1 MFIRRIHPHTA
12 LYATPALDSS
22 QDGLMLGCYR
32 ILDLTTEKA
41 FICGR
46 ALADFGAEVIKIEPP
61 GGDPARFKGLFYK
74 DTPDPEKNLTW
85 LAFNANKKSI
95 TLDITTARGNET
107 FKKLVKTADAVL
119 ESYPPGYLDKL
130 GLGHRD
136 LCKINPGIVLTSI
149 TGFGQEGPY
158 KDYKD
163 PDIVVRAL
171 GGLIYTAGYDDRP
184 PLTVSYEHTH
194 TLGAMNGAAGTM
206 IALAHRVHTG
216 QGQHVDAIT
225 QQALDIVCSAEIEG
239 PYALF
244 GEIPTRHG
252 TARASVTLNDGYTFY
267 NTLLWPCKDGNIA
280 LNLLLNPASAKN
292 NRSMMEYI
300 KKDGID
306 IGFLER
312 WEWEKKD
319 WEDMTLEQAEKLM
332 DTLGKFFMNHTKD
345 ELLKLAV
352 ANRFQLGPCNNA
364 GDILKYPQLEA
375 RGFWKEIEHPG
386 IGTLKYPGGAVV
398 TTQGYV
404 GPRTRAPRIGEHND
418 EIFKKLDNIPIKI
431 KPPEKQSVNKKPFEG
446 IKLVQLCWAGVGI
459 YTCNY
464 LSHYGTKTIRVE
476 TATRPDPVRL
486 FAPFAATNKPG
497 EPVGLERSAFF
508 SITHTAPELGI
519 ALNFK
524 QPEAIEIFKKLVAWA
539 DVVAEGFPAGVMDK
553 LGFDYEGLKKIN
565 PQIIMFRT
573 CGYGHTGPMAD
584 QPGFGSILTAVT
596 MMDNIVGWPD
606 RAPVPPSTYYTD
618 QLSPMYASLAI
629 MAALDYRRRTGKGQ
643 YIDHSQIEAGLN
655 YMTPLILDY
664 QANNREFHVKGN
676 KSDYA
681 APHGIYCCKGD
692 DRWVA
697 IAVMDDDEWRS
708 FSKAIGSPAWAKDKK
723 YAKAAERVKNS
734 DELDRRVESWT
745 VNHSPED
752 VQKILQGVG
761 VGAGL
766 VSNAKDL
773 DEDPQMKHY
782 NFYRESDH
790 PYMGKLRYYHP
801 APIKLSAA
809 EADVNRPVLLGEHT
823 DRICTD
829 ILGMSKTEID
839 RLRQK
844 GVFD

>member
-12 LYATPALDSS
+12 LYAAPALHSP
-22 QDGLMLGCYR
+22 QDLLMLGCYR
-32 ILDLTTEKA
+32 ILDLTTERA

-61 GGDPARFKGLFYK
+61 GGDPARFRGLFPNDK
-74 DTPDPEKNLTW
+74 VDPEKNLWW
-85 LAFNANKKSI
+85 LAFNANKKSV
-95 TLDITTARGNET
+95 TLDITTPEGKEI
-107 FKKLVKTADAVL
+107 FKKLVRTADAML

-130 GLGHRD
+130 GLGYKD
-136 LCKINPGIVLTSI
+136 LCQINPGIVLTSI

-171 GGLIYTAGYDDRP
+171 GGMIYTVGYEDRP
-184 PLTVSYEHTH
+184 PLAISYQHTH
-194 TLGAMNGAAGTM
+194 SLGAMNGAAGTM
-206 IALAHRVHTG
+206 IALIQRVHSG
-216 QGQHVDAIT
+216 RGQHVDAIT

-239 PYALF
+239 PYALL

-252 TARASVTLNDGYTFY
+252 RARATVTLKDDSNFC

-280 LNLLLNPASAKN
+280 LNLLLVPSSAKN
-292 NRSMMEYI
+292 NRSMMEFI

-306 IGFLER
+306 IGFLEG
-312 WEWEKKD
+312 WD
-319 WEDMTLEQAEKLM
+319 WENKSWGDMTREQAEKLM
-332 DTLGKFFMNHTKD
+332 DTLGRFFMNHTKD
-345 ELLKLAV
+345 ELLKLATE
-352 ANRFQLGPCNNA
+352 NRFQLGPCNNA
-364 GDILKYPQLEA
+364 ADILKYPQLVA
-375 RGFWKEIEHPG
+375 RKFWKEIDCPG
-386 IGTLKYPGGAVV
+386 IGTLKYPGGAVM

-404 GPRTRAPRIGEHND
+404 GPRTRAPRIGEHNE
-418 EIFKKLDNIPIKI
+418 EILKNLDSYESSPQR
-431 KPPEKQSVNKKPFEG
+431 PGTPAVNKKPFEG
-446 IKLVQLCWAGVGI
+446 IKLVQLCWAGVGV

-464 LSHYGTKTIRVE
+464 LSHYGTTTIRVE
-476 TATRPDPVRL
+476 TAIRPDPVRIW
-486 FAPFAATNKPG
+486 APFAQTSKPG
-497 EPVGLERSAFF
+497 EPVGMERSAFF

-519 ALNFK
+519 SLNFK

-606 RAPVPPSTYYTD
+606 RTPVPPSTYYTD
-618 QLSPMYASLAI
+618 QLSPMYGSLAI

-664 QANNREFHVKGN
+664 QVNNREFQLKGN
-676 KSDYA
+676 KCDYA
-681 APHGIYCCKGD
+681 APHGIYRCRGD
-692 DRWVA
+692 DKWVA
-697 IAVMDDDEWRS
+697 IAVMNDAEWKS
-708 FSKAIGSPAWAKDKK
+708 LVKVMGSPAWAKDKK
-723 YAKAAERVKNS
+723 YAKATGRIKNS
-734 DELDRRVESWT
+734 DELDQRVEEWT
-745 VNHSPED
+745 MNQTPEE
-752 VQKILQGVG
+752 VQKMLQGAG

-766 VSNAKDL
+766 VANARDL

-782 NFYRESDH
+782 NFYRELDH
-790 PYMGKLRYYHP
+790 PYLGKLRYYHS

-809 EADVNRPVLLGEHT
+809 EAAVTRPVLLGEHT
-823 DRICTD
+823 DHVCTK
-829 ILGMSKTEID
+829 ILGMSQGEVE
-839 RLRQK
+839 RLRNK